1 MGLIIVLLILGAF
14 FLVAE
19 LVFLPGVTIGAILSL
34 VSYGVAVYF
43 GFDRFGFV
51 GGMLTLVAAVAL
63 ALVVTVFSLRA
74 KTWQRL
80 ALKDKVEGESTER
93 PESTLKAGDKGVA
106 LSRLSPMGKVEIAG
120 KVYEAK
126 SVDVYI
132 DQRSR
137 VEVVGFDN
145 FTVIVRKVA
154 EE

>member
-1 MGLIIVLLILGAF
+1 MGLMIVLLILGAF

-19 LVFLPGVTIGAILSL
+19 LVFLPGVTVGAILSL
-34 VSYGVAVYF
+34 VSYGVAVYL

-93 PESTLKAGDKGVA
+93 PENTLKV
-106 LSRLSPMGKVEIAG
+106 
-120 KVYEAK
+120 
-126 SVDVYI
+126 
-132 DQRSR
+132 
-137 VEVVGFDN
+137 
-145 FTVIVRKVA
+145 
-154 EE
+154 